1 MFIDKVSIKDYINS
15 PENVELLL
23 DEQQERNRKTRLK
36 KALTNNK

>member
-15 PENVELLL
+15 PENIELHL

-36 KALTNNK
+36 KVLTNTK